1 MKVES
6 VKHFKKLVADFRL
19 LTTKIQKDYQIKS
32 KNLKETNQ
40 VLEACKKISKTL
52 SWTWSFTK
60 KVQDELLKCQK
71 QLKNWPVSNTKKQ
84 DKKINLNDIE
94 FDKNK
99 LTKL

>member
-40 VLEACKKISKTL
+40 VLEACKKNIENS
-52 SWTWSFTK
+52 
-60 KVQDELLKCQK
+60 
-71 QLKNWPVSNTKKQ
+71 
-84 DKKINLNDIE
+84 ILNM
-94 FDKNK
+94 K
-99 LTKL
+99 LYEKSSGRIAQMPKAT

>member
-40 VLEACKKISKTL
+40 VLEACKKEYQKLYHENETLNKKVYQMTRGIAQMSKTA
-52 SWTWSFTK
+52 
-60 KVQDELLKCQK
+60 
-71 QLKNWPVSNTKKQ
+71 
-84 DKKINLNDIE
+84 
-94 FDKNK
+94 
-99 LTKL
+99 

>member
-40 VLEACKKISKTL
+40 VLEACKKKYRKLYLEHEALRKKFRKNCSNAKSNLKIGQYLIQKNK
-52 SWTWSFTK
+52 TK
-60 KVQDELLKCQK
+60 K
-71 QLKNWPVSNTKKQ
+71 S
-84 DKKINLNDIE
+84 I
-94 FDKNK
+94 
-99 LTKL
+99 

>member
-40 VLEACKKISKTL
+40 VLEACKKNIENS
-52 SWTWSFTK
+52 
-60 KVQDELLKCQK
+60 
-71 QLKNWPVSNTKKQ
+71 
-84 DKKINLNDIE
+84 ILNMKFYEKSSGRIAQMP
-94 FDKNK
+94 KA
-99 LTKL
+99 T

>member
-52 SWTWSFTK
+52 S
-60 KVQDELLKCQK
+60 
-71 QLKNWPVSNTKKQ
+71 
-84 DKKINLNDIE
+84 
-94 FDKNK
+94 
-99 LTKL
+99 